1 MHLRRTERFDPT
13 GVAAAGTR
21 SAGMHLPSLISEV
34 RIQGAF
40 GSYHISWDGEI
51 LDLDLPPLQISDGP
65 YLTFQGA
72 LRAARRKTRKDR
84 RKLHEEM
91 INAQWRKEN

>member
-1 MHLRRTERFDPT
+1 MHLRKAERFQPT
-13 GVAAAGTR
+13 VVAAAGTG
-21 SAGMHLPSLISEV
+21 SAGMHLPSLVSEV

-51 LDLDLPPLQISDGP
+51 LDLDVPPVQISDGP

-84 RKLHEEM
+84 SKLHQEM
-91 INAQWRKEN
+91 INAQWQREN

>member
-1 MHLRRTERFDPT
+1 
-13 GVAAAGTR
+13 
-21 SAGMHLPSLISEV
+21 MHLPSLISEV
-34 RIQGAF
+34 RIHGAF

>member
-1 MHLRRTERFDPT
+1 
-13 GVAAAGTR
+13 
-21 SAGMHLPSLISEV
+21 MHLPGLVSEV

-40 GSYHISWDGEI
+40 GSYHISWDGES
-51 LDLDLPPLQISDGP
+51 LDLDLPPVQMSDGP

-84 RKLHEEM
+84 RKLHQEM
-91 INAQWRKEN
+91 INAQWQIEN